1 MIKLCKINPIDL
13 DNYVRA
19 NHPEAN
25 FLQSAGWGKVY
36 ELDGEKVFYFGLYD
50 GDDLIGSAVVIL
62 KKAKRGA
69 YLEIPGGPLLDWDR
83 NKRAVK
89 AFMQEIRK
97 VAEREKCVFV
107 RMRPNIPDD
116 YNNQQLVRELGL
128 VPSPMHL
135 HAEHTVMLDLS
146 LSEDDLLKDMRRQT
160 RYEVRRAQK
169 LGIEVT
175 FDTSKYAFTD
185 FYNLQLETAKR
196 QDFIP
201 SSCRFIE
208 AQHEAFEGAARI
220 YTASL
225 NGKPLAKGLI
235 IMQSPEAIYHE
246 AASTEEGRKY
256 PGAYALQ
263 WQVIRDAKDLGMK
276 RYNLFGIAPPNSP
289 HHRYAGVTTFKTGF
303 GGEQVTYLPAQDLVI
318 RPFRYKFVHMLEV
331 ARKKHRHL

>member
-1 MIKLCKINPIDL
+1 MIKLCKINPINL

-116 YNNQQLVRELGL
+116 YNNQQLVKELGL

-201 SSCRFIE
+201 SSRRFIE

>member
-1 MIKLCKINPIDL
+1 MIKLCKINPINL

-89 AFMQEIRK
+89 AVMQEIRK

-116 YNNQQLVRELGL
+116 YNNQQLVKELGL

-201 SSCRFIE
+201 SSRRFIE

>member
-13 DNYVRA
+13 DNYVREH
-19 NHPEAN
+19 HPEAN

-36 ELDGEKVFYFGLYD
+36 EIDGEKVFYFGLYD
-50 GDDLIGSAVVIL
+50 NEDLIGSAVVIL
-62 KKAKRGA
+62 KKAKRGS

-83 NKRAVK
+83 DKRAVK
-89 AFMQEIRK
+89 AFMSEIRK
-97 VAEREKCVFV
+97 VAEEEKCVFV

-116 YNNQQLVRELGL
+116 YDNQKIVQELGL

-135 HAEHTVMLDLS
+135 HAEHTVMLNLR
-146 LSEDDLLKDMRRQT
+146 LSEEDLLKDMRRQT

-185 FYNLQLETAKR
+185 FYNLQLETAKP
-196 QDFIP
+196 QGFIP
-201 SSCRFIE
+201 SSRQFIE

-289 HHRYAGVTTFKTGF
+289 QHRYAGVTTFKTGF
-303 GGEQVTYLPAQDLVI
+303 GGELVTYLPAQDLVI
-318 RPFRYKFVHMLEV
+318 RPFRYKFVHMLEE

>member
-116 YNNQQLVRELGL
+116 YNNQQLVKELGL

-201 SSCRFIE
+201 SSRRFIE

>member
-201 SSCRFIE
+201 SSRRFIE

-246 AASTEEGRKY
+246 AASAEEGRKY

>member
-116 YNNQQLVRELGL
+116 YNNQQLVKELGL

-185 FYNLQLETAKR
+185 FYNLQLETSKR

-201 SSCRFIE
+201 SSRRFIE